1 MKKLIVFAAA
11 IALSASAFA
20 QSPLKGLMIGAGL
33 TVDPISYSFDRSG
46 MDALPIAPI
55 GFHVYAAYECQFST
69 VSAVSAGLRFQIA
82 SENSYNQNSGDFSE
96 SLKNTMTFLDIP
108 VKYVAH
114 FGGFFISAGPTLTFN
129 LAWNQKQ
136 TASYAGQ
143 SETRTVK
150 VFKEEAN
157 KDLYNKIGVGLGAE
171 IGYDW
176 DHIRLAAGYDRG
188 LIPGVKKDKDAG
200 RNYNVNNI
208 RISIA
213 YLF

>member
-33 TVDPISYSFDRSG
+33 SVDPISWNFSTEGFNG
-46 MDALPIAPI
+46 LPITPA
-55 GFHVYAAYECQFST
+55 GLHVYAAYEYQLST
-69 VSAVSAGLRFQIA
+69 VSAISAGLRFQLV
-82 SENSYNQNSGDFSE
+82 SENSLNDKFDENNSI
-96 SLKNTMTFLDIP
+96 SLKNTMSFLDIP

-136 TASYAGQ
+136 TVTEFGQ
-143 SETRTVK
+143 TETRTYK
-150 VFKEEAN
+150 CFKED
-157 KDLYNKIGVGLGAE
+157 KDTYNGVGVGLGAE

-176 DHIRLAAGYDRG
+176 SHIRVSAGYDRG
-188 LIPGVKKDKDAG
+188 LIPGVKKDKADG
-200 RNYNVNNI
+200 RNYNINNI
-208 RISIA
+208 RIGIA